1 VTGRTVAITG
11 AGSGIGRAIA
21 EAFVQAGDRV
31 HLGDVSEARLAETVS
46 VIGASGAVV
55 THVLDVSDHAAMDRF
70 VAQADGETDS
80 DGETGSGQGL
90 SVFVNCA
97 GVFDGYAG
105 IEETTPE
112 LWRRIIDVNLT
123 GCYHGC
129 RAAAPVLM
137 RRGGG
142 RIVNI
147 GSVAGRHGG
156 ADGLAYAASKAG
168 IEGMTRRLAID
179 VARHGV
185 TANVIAPGVIGT
197 DIRANSAE
205 VLGDLVDV
213 DRGVGTSTEKM
224 DWLIPV
230 GRPGRPD
237 EVAAAALFLAGD
249 EAAYITGQVLYV
261 DGGWDAT

>member
-1 VTGRTVAITG
+1 VSGRVVAVTG

-31 HLGDVSEARLAETVS
+31 HLGDVSGARLADAVEA
-46 VIGASGAVV
+46 IGAPDAI
-55 THVLDVSDHAAMDRF
+55 TAHAFDVSDHAAMERF
-70 VAQADGETDS
+70 VAEADGDVRGPS
-80 DGETGSGQGL
+80 DGDGL

-105 IEETTPE
+105 IRETSPE

-213 DRGVGTSTEKM
+213 NRGVGTSSEKM

-230 GRPGRPD
+230 GRPGRAD
-237 EVAAAALFLAGD
+237 EVAAAALFLASD
-249 EAAYITGQVLYV
+249 AAAYITGQVIYV

>member
-1 VTGRTVAITG
+1 MTGRTVAVTG

-31 HLGDVSEARLAETVS
+31 HLGDLSEARLSETERAIDAPGHVT
-46 VIGASGAVV
+46 
-55 THVLDVSDHAAMDRF
+55 THVLDVSDYTAVERF
-70 VAQADGETDS
+70 VAAADSSSG
-80 DGETGSGQGL
+80 DGGGGL

-129 RAAAPVLM
+129 RAAAPVLV

-185 TANVIAPGVIGT
+185 TANVIAPGVIRTG
-197 DIRANSAE
+197 IRANSAE

-213 DRGVGTSTEKM
+213 DRGVGTSTDKM

>member
-1 VTGRTVAITG
+1 MSGRTVAITG

-21 EAFVQAGDRV
+21 KAFVQAGDRV
-31 HLGDVSEARLAETVS
+31 HVGDLSAARLAETTAEL
-46 VIGASGAVV
+46 GDFGELGAVV
-55 THVLDVSDHAAMDRF
+55 THVLDVGDFTAMARF
-70 VAQADGETDS
+70 VSAAAGDD
-80 DGETGSGQGL
+80 DGL

-105 IEETTPE
+105 IGETSPE
-112 LWRRIIDVNLT
+112 LWRRVIDVNLT
-123 GCYHGC
+123 GCFNGC
-129 RAAAPVLM
+129 KAAAEVLV
-137 RRGGG
+137 RRGEG

-185 TANVIAPGVIGT
+185 TANVIAPGVINT
-197 DIRANSAE
+197 NIRANSAE
-205 VLGDLVDV
+205 VLGDLVNV
-213 DRGVGTSTEKM
+213 DRGVGTSSDKM

-230 GRPGRPD
+230 GRAGRAD
-237 EVAAAALFLAGD
+237 EVAATVLFLTSEA
-249 EAAYITGQVLYV
+249 AAYITGQVVYV

>member
-1 VTGRTVAITG
+1 MSSRTVAITG

-21 EAFVQAGDRV
+21 KAFLQAGDRV
-31 HLGDVSEARLAETVS
+31 HAGDLSADRLAETVDELS
-46 VIGASGAVV
+46 PLGTVA
-55 THVLDVSDHAAMDRF
+55 THVLDVSDFDAVRRF
-70 VAQADGETDS
+70 VSAADG
-80 DGETGSGQGL
+80 DGDGGL

-105 IEETTPE
+105 IDETSPE
-112 LWRRIIDVNLT
+112 LWRRVLDVNLT
-123 GCYHGC
+123 GCFHGC
-129 RAAAPVLM
+129 KAAADVLM
-137 RRGGG
+137 RRGAG
-142 RIVNI
+142 RILNV

-156 ADGLAYAASKAG
+156 ADGVAYAATKAG

-179 VARHGV
+179 LGRHGV

-197 DIRANSAE
+197 NIRANSAE

-213 DRGVGTSTEKM
+213 DRGVGTSSDKM

-230 GRPGRPD
+230 GRPGRAD
-237 EVAAAALFLAGD
+237 EVAATAMFLAS
-249 EAAYITGQVLYV
+249 EAAAYITGQVVYV

>member
-1 VTGRTVAITG
+1 MSGRTVAVTG

-31 HLGDVSEARLAETVS
+31 HLGDVSEARLIDTARAL
-46 VIGASGAVV
+46 GAPRDVA
-55 THVLDVSDHAAMDRF
+55 THVLDVSDHVAMDRF
-70 VAQADGETDS
+70 VAAADADG
-80 DGETGSGQGL
+80 GL

-112 LWRRIIDVNLT
+112 LWRRVIDVNLT

-129 RAAAPVLM
+129 RAAARVLV

-168 IEGMTRRLAID
+168 IEGLTRRLAID
-179 VARHGV
+179 VARRGV
-185 TANVIAPGVIGT
+185 TANVIAPGVIRT

-213 DRGVGTSTEKM
+213 DRGVGTSSEKM

-230 GRPGRPD
+230 GRPGRAD
-237 EVAAAALFLAGD
+237 EVAAVALFLAGD

>member
-1 VTGRTVAITG
+1 VAITG
-11 AGSGIGRAIA
+11 GGSGIGRAIA

-31 HLGDVSEARLAETVS
+31 HLGDVSEPRLADAAS
-46 VIGASGAVV
+46 VIGAPGAVT
-55 THVLDVSDHAAMDRF
+55 THAFDVSDQAAMERF
-70 VAQADGETDS
+70 VATADGDAGGQP
-80 DGETGSGQGL
+80 DGGGL

-105 IEETTPE
+105 IDETTPE

-123 GCYHGC
+123 GCFHGC
-129 RAAAPVLM
+129 RAAAPVLV

-185 TANVIAPGVIGT
+185 TANVVAPGVIRT

-213 DRGVGTSTEKM
+213 DRGVGTSSEKM

-230 GRPGRPD
+230 GRPGRAD
-237 EVAAAALFLAGD
+237 EVAAVALFLASHD
-249 EAAYITGQVLYV
+249 AAYITGQVIYV